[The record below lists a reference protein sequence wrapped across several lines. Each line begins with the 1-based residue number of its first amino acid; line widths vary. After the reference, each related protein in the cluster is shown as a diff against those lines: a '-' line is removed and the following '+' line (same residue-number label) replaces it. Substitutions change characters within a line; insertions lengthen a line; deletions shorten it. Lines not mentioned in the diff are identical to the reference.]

1 MSGSLPALILFLL
14 PLAFSPGPGNM
25 FFAAIGARFGV
36 AATLRANVG
45 YHIAT
50 WIVTAAIGFGFAATM
65 EQFPKLFEIIKI
77 LGSFYVLWI
86 AWNLY
91 MAGAVEGKQ
100 NAKLSGIWDGAI
112 LMILNP
118 KAYVIITL
126 MFSQFLTGSETENF
140 ASVIAITTVFTL
152 NNLMAFS
159 IWAMI
164 GDKIAELFRTPSHA
178 GILNKLFGLILAVVA
193 LWMSLV

>member
-1 MSGSLPALILFLL
+1 
-14 PLAFSPGPGNM
+14 
-25 FFAAIGARFGV
+25 
-36 AATLRANVG
+36 
-45 YHIAT
+45 
-50 WIVTAAIGFGFAATM
+50 
-65 EQFPKLFEIIKI
+65 
-77 LGSFYVLWI
+77 
-86 AWNLY
+86 
-91 MAGAVEGKQ
+91 
-100 NAKLSGIWDGAI
+100 
-112 LMILNP
+112 
-118 KAYVIITL
+118 

-140 ASVIAITTVFTL
+140 ASVIAITTVCTL

>member
-65 EQFPKLFEIIKI
+65 EQVPKLFEIIKI
-77 LGSFYVLWI
+77 LGSLYVLWI

-140 ASVIAITTVFTL
+140 ASVIAITTAFTL